1 MPDTV
6 YVHTTHHMTGQICT
20 PQLKYVGK
28 GNMLP
33 PCGCL
38 LLR

>member
-1 MPDTV
+1 M
-6 YVHTTHHMTGQICT
+6 HTSTD
-20 PQLKYVGK
+20 VGK